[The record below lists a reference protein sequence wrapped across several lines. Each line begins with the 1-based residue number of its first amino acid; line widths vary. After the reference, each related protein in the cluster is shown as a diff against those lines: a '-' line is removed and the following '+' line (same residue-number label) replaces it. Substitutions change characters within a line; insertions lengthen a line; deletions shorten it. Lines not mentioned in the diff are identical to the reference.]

1 MQAIILQIVG
11 LLIITTL
18 IILFYSKP
26 NIETI
31 ETKTYSKL
39 IGVNFLFLVVGIT
52 TYIIAKLIGN
62 FTLISV
68 LQKIYMSVLTLL
80 NLYSMFYCISIYDKE
95 GKYNKLKKYLLITT
109 IISILLII
117 IFPLNVVF
125 DGVLLDGYGLSYDIA
140 LIHTILSFTFFLII
154 IIYFLTKKYSIK
166 KLLPYITLIILYLVG
181 FLIRGYCKEL
191 IFEGFFYSYILFIM
205 YNTIE
210 NPDVK
215 MAKELAFQKE
225 LSEESSKKTLSLIED
240 ISDDL
245 KTSIQDLEVISNTK
259 IDKNNIEEL
268 NNTLSNFQEKSI
280 KLSNKI
286 SSILDLAKI
295 KSESKIVT
303 YKYETI
309 DMIDK
314 LKQFLE
320 VEKEDKFKLN
330 VIVSDKLPLVLY
342 GDESGVIKIVLYFFN
357 LISSISNNKN
367 ISLVV
372 EDIKVGNF
380 SRLKFKFITNDKSIL
395 KYVIEDKE
403 TRELKLNKVNDINY
417 EIIENLLE
425 KMNGKITITKNEESI
440 NLTISV
446 NQKLASEYDIISDKE
461 ENKNIKI
468 KYHDYSNRRI
478 LIVDN
483 NKLKIKEIKALLK
496 PYNIETIS
504 TNTLSEMAGILSDNE
519 TFDMIIIDDIIP
531 DSEINK
537 FIKNQNDILNY
548 IKKYAR
554 YNIITIIMVTKNNK
568 NIEEKYIDC
577 GFNDYIIKPV
587 NKKNIDEILNKYFNT
602 RK

>member
-1 MQAIILQIVG
+1 
-11 LLIITTL
+11 
-18 IILFYSKP
+18 
-26 NIETI
+26 
-31 ETKTYSKL
+31 
-39 IGVNFLFLVVGIT
+39 
-52 TYIIAKLIGN
+52 
-62 FTLISV
+62 
-68 LQKIYMSVLTLL
+68 
-80 NLYSMFYCISIYDKE
+80 
-95 GKYNKLKKYLLITT
+95 
-109 IISILLII
+109 
-117 IFPLNVVF
+117 
-125 DGVLLDGYGLSYDIA
+125 
-140 LIHTILSFTFFLII
+140 
-154 IIYFLTKKYSIK
+154 
-166 KLLPYITLIILYLVG
+166 
-181 FLIRGYCKEL
+181 
-191 IFEGFFYSYILFIM
+191 
-205 YNTIE
+205 
-210 NPDVK
+210 
-215 MAKELAFQKE
+215 
-225 LSEESSKKTLSLIED
+225 
-240 ISDDL
+240 
-245 KTSIQDLEVISNTK
+245 
-259 IDKNNIEEL
+259 
-268 NNTLSNFQEKSI
+268 
-280 KLSNKI
+280 
-286 SSILDLAKI
+286 
-295 KSESKIVT
+295 
-303 YKYETI
+303 
-309 DMIDK
+309 MIDK

-320 VEKEDKFKLN
+320 VEKEDEFKLN

-342 GDESGVIKIVLYFFN
+342 GDESGIIKIVLYFFN

-395 KYVIEDKE
+395 NYVIEDKE
-403 TRELKLNKVNDINY
+403 TKELKLNKVNDINY

-483 NKLKIKEIKALLK
+483 NKLKIKEIKTLLK

-504 TNTLSEMAGILSDNE
+504 TNTLSEMADILSDNE

-577 GFNDYIIKPV
+577 GFNDYIIKPI
-587 NKKNIDEILNKYFNT
+587 NKKNIDEILNKYFNN

>member
-62 FTLISV
+62 FTLISI
-68 LQKIYMSVLTLL
+68 LQKIYMSLLTLI

-95 GKYNKLKKYLLITT
+95 GKYNKLKNYLLIIT

-140 LIHTILSFTFFLII
+140 LIHTILSFTFFLIT

-191 IFEGFFYSYILFIM
+191 IFEGFFYSYILLIM

-240 ISDDL
+240 ISNDL

-286 SSILDLAKI
+286 SGILDLAKI

-395 KYVIEDKE
+395 NYVIEDKE
-403 TRELKLNKVNDINY
+403 TKELKLNKVNDINY

-440 NLTISV
+440 NLIISV

-483 NKLKIKEIKALLK
+483 NNLKIKEIKTLLK

-504 TNTLSEMAGILSDNE
+504 INTLSEMADILSDNE

-531 DSEINK
+531 DSEIND

-554 YNIITIIMVTKNNK
+554 YKIITIIMVTKNNK

-587 NKKNIDEILNKYFNT
+587 NKKNIDEILNKYFNN